1 MNLPTQAQIGAGIRY
16 AGGYI
21 ATGGALIITFGLLP
35 SGEAHGIVDASQKV
49 LTDLQQLVG
58 DSYLLVGLVA
68 PVIMAAIAR
77 MGWNSASPAGQ
88 VASLKASSPGQV
100 AEAVKDV
107 DPKTLVAATQS
118 LSAAQVTVSDP
129 ALASPGVKVVA
140 SSASS

>member
-1 MNLPTQAQIGAGIRY
+1 MSLPTQAQINSSIRY
-16 AGGYI
+16 YSGYVVAGG
-21 ATGGALIITFGLLP
+21 TLLVTFGLIP
-35 SGEAHGIVDASQKV
+35 PATAHALIDALQKFA
-49 LTDLQQLVG
+49 TDLQALVG
-58 DSYLLVGLVA
+58 DSYVIVGIVGPIILG
-68 PVIMAAIAR
+68 AIAR
-77 MGWNSASPAGQ
+77 RGWNSASPAGQ

-140 SSASS
+140 SPASS